1 MSNNQKMFKIVWTGL
16 KSSTN
21 LSHKSFSCLKL
32 AQDLAITK
40 NKLIHRGGLFRQHTT
55 STIQQSVSNSLE
67 ASSRKKVGAWLAVC
81 SGMVAGAVVLGGV
94 TRLTESGLS
103 MVDWRLIKDMVPPK
117 NDQEWEA
124 EFEKYKQ
131 FPEWKYL
138 NKDREMTLSQ
148 FKFIFYMEWSHRMWG
163 RLIGLAFFLPAAYF
177 WKKGFVIQIKNFNI
191 TAYFFLDFFS

>member
-1 MSNNQKMFKIVWTGL
+1 MLKAARLSLSWAQITSQSHV
-16 KSSTN
+16 KSSLLRTYGHIKT
-21 LSHKSFSCLKL
+21 SRLKL
-32 AQDLAITK
+32 TTTNIAQQQQLDDAAAT
-40 NKLIHRGGLFRQHTT
+40 RGRRAVGL
-55 STIQQSVSNSLE
+55 
-67 ASSRKKVGAWLAVC
+67 WLAAC

-117 NDQEWEA
+117 NEQEWIN

-138 NKDREMTLSQ
+138 NKDREMTLNQ

-163 RLIGLAFFLPAAYF
+163 RLTGLVFFLPAAYF
-177 WKKGFVIQIKNFNI
+177 WKKGYLVFGKTYLNKKC
-191 TAYFFLDFFS
+191 FSILLN